1 MTQNKFVHKF
11 TLLFFTLIELKWSRN
26 LVLPTLLN
34 RALPKKLAL
43 DFGAIFRG
51 NTVYFVPQY
60 STLDALRHLVI
71 FKCHRWSLGENY
83 CCETMKFQNINP
95 NVISKQQ
102 TVRNISL
109 FRQNELTQQK
119 K

>member
-1 MTQNKFVHKF
+1 
-11 TLLFFTLIELKWSRN
+11 
-26 LVLPTLLN
+26 
-34 RALPKKLAL
+34 
-43 DFGAIFRG
+43 
-51 NTVYFVPQY
+51 
-60 STLDALRHLVI
+60 
-71 FKCHRWSLGENY
+71 
-83 CCETMKFQNINP
+83 MKFQNINP